1 MKRSDCARHPI
12 PGNPMLDNAIDRRT
26 FLSGSASLLI
36 CGAAGAE
43 SGNHGATLKTY
54 ALENSLWF
62 DGAGFRSGALYSV
75 KGTLTF
81 ERPAAVDETI
91 DLRGRYIVP
100 PFAEAHNHNVE
111 PRPDIASVIRRYL
124 TDGVFYVKIPA
135 NPPRAKVALATLV
148 NKRESID
155 VTFSNGGLTSSDGH
169 PVLLAKRNL
178 ERSGRTEDWAEGRF
192 YFAIDRVEDVASKWP
207 LVLASNPDF
216 IKVILQYSD
225 EYEQRHGNPLFSD
238 WTALNPAIVP
248 LIVERAHAA
257 GLRVSCHI
265 ETAADFHN
273 ALIAGVD
280 EINHTPGLRPDRND
294 WRNVQI
300 DRYRISKADA
310 VLAARRGTVVVTTF
324 ATAIARI
331 AKATA
336 GEAFREWRKLLI
348 WNLGVLKEA
357 GVALAVGS
365 DRYSETAVAEAMA
378 LDSLD
383 VFSKA
388 DLLRMWCGTS
398 ARTIFP
404 TRKIGA
410 LREGYEAS
418 FLALNGNPISD
429 FNSVRNIE
437 HRFKQGEFINV

>member
-1 MKRSDCARHPI
+1 
-12 PGNPMLDNAIDRRT
+12 MLDMAIDRRT
-26 FLSGSASLLI
+26 FLSASASLLI
-36 CGAAGAE
+36 CGATAGAE
-43 SGNHGATLKTY
+43 SGDRGTTLKTY
-54 ALENSLWF
+54 AIENAQWF
-62 DGAGFRSGALYSV
+62 DGTGFRSGALYSV

-81 ERPAAVDETI
+81 KRPAAVDQTI

-111 PRPDIASVIRRYL
+111 TRPDIADVILRYL
-124 TDGVFYVKIPA
+124 SDGIFYVKIPA
-135 NPPRAKVALATLV
+135 NPPRAKFALAALV

-169 PVLLAKRNL
+169 PVRLAKRNL

-192 YFAIDRVEDVASKWP
+192 YFAIDRVEDVAAKWP

-216 IKVILQYSD
+216 IKVVLQYSD

-300 DRYRISKADA
+300 DRYKLSKEDA
-310 VLAARRGTVVVTTF
+310 ALAARRGTVVVTTL
-324 ATAIARI
+324 ATAVSRI

-336 GEAFREWRKLLI
+336 GEAFREWRNLLI
-348 WNLGVLKEA
+348 WNLQILKEA
-357 GVALAVGS
+357 GVAIAVGS
-365 DRYSETAVAEAMA
+365 ARYSETALAEAVA

-383 VFSKA
+383 VFNKA
-388 DLLRMWCGTS
+388 DLLRMWCDTS

-437 HRFKQGEFINV
+437 RRFKQGEFINV